1 MPAVVL
7 FIRCSLCVVDKGVVT
22 LVGIVRCD
30 TTEKRVL
37 EQIARQA
44 FEVTEVVNL
53 RRVGH

>member
-1 MPAVVL
+1 
-7 FIRCSLCVVDKGVVT
+7 VVT

>member
-30 TTEKRVL
+30 TEKRVL